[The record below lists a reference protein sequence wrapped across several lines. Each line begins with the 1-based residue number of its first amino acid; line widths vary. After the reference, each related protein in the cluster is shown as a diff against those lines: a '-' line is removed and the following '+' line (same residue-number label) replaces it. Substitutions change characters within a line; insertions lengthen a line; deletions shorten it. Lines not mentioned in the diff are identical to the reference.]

1 MQTLSNLQARKYV
14 EFTVAA
20 NFILV
25 ESFDSIEAL
34 EASTGCPIVTS
45 WFSDAVYP
53 HEDFAPSF
61 EFIEEHHDFYEM
73 VFVLTDDNTTVF
85 IIPKEKVDPLLL
97 SLCQEFS

>member
-1 MQTLSNLQARKYV
+1 MQTLSNQKYV
-14 EFTVAA
+14 EFTVDA

-25 ESFDSIEAL
+25 DSDDTVDDL
-34 EASTGCPIVTS
+34 EQFTGCPIVTS

-61 EFIEEHHDFYEM
+61 EFVEEHHDFYEM

>member
-1 MQTLSNLQARKYV
+1 MQKLSNLQSRKYV
-14 EFTVAA
+14 EFTVEAQ
-20 NFILV
+20 FILV
-25 ESFDSIEAL
+25 ESFDSIDDL
-34 EASTGCPIVTS
+34 EQFTGCPIVTS
-45 WFSDAVYP
+45 WFSNAVYP

-73 VFVLTDDNTTVF
+73 VFVLTDDHTTVF

>member
-1 MQTLSNLQARKYV
+1 MQTLSNLQARQYV
-14 EFTVAA
+14 EFTVEA

-25 ESFDSIEAL
+25 ECTDTIDAL
-34 EASTGCPIVTS
+34 ESLSGCPIVTS
-45 WFSDAVYP
+45 WFSDAIYP

-61 EFIEEHHDFYEM
+61 EFVEEHHDFYEM

-97 SLCQEFS
+97 ALCQEFS

>member
-1 MQTLSNLQARKYV
+1 MQKLSNLQARKYV

-25 ESFDSIEAL
+25 EPNDTVDDL
-34 EASTGCPIVTS
+34 EQFTGCPIITS

-85 IIPKEKVDPLLL
+85 IIPKEKVDPMLLA
-97 SLCQEFS
+97 LCQEFS

>member
-1 MQTLSNLQARKYV
+1 MQKLSNLQARKYV

-25 ESFDSIEAL
+25 ESSDSIDEL
-34 EASTGCPIVTS
+34 EQFTGCPIITS

-61 EFIEEHHDFYEM
+61 EFIEDHHDFYEM

-85 IIPKEKVDPLLL
+85 IIPKSGSDSLLL
-97 SLCQEFS
+97 ALCRDHC

>member
-1 MQTLSNLQARKYV
+1 MQTLSNLQARNYV
-14 EFTVAA
+14 EFTVDAQ
-20 NFILV
+20 FILV

-34 EASTGCPIVTS
+34 EQSTGCPIVTS
-45 WFSDAVYP
+45 WFSNAVFS

>member
-1 MQTLSNLQARKYV
+1 MQKLSNLQARKYV

-25 ESFDSIEAL
+25 EDHDTIDDL

-45 WFSDAVYP
+45 WFSDAIFP

-61 EFIEEHHDFYEM
+61 EFVEEHHDFYEM
-73 VFVLTDDNTTVF
+73 VFVLTDDHTTVF
-85 IIPKEKVDPLLL
+85 IVPKSGSDPTLLA
-97 SLCQEFS
+97 LCEEYS

>member
-1 MQTLSNLQARKYV
+1 MQKLSNLQARKYV
-14 EFTVAA
+14 EFTVEA

-25 ESFDSIEAL
+25 ESTDTIDDL
-34 EASTGCPIVTS
+34 EHATGCPIITS
-45 WFSDAVYP
+45 WFSNAIYP

-61 EFIEEHHDFYEM
+61 EFVEEHHDFYEM

-97 SLCQEFS
+97 ALCRDHC

>member
-1 MQTLSNLQARKYV
+1 MQTLSNLQARNYV
-14 EFTVAA
+14 EFTVDA

-25 ESFDSIEAL
+25 ECTDTVDDL

-45 WFSDAVYP
+45 WFSNAVFP

-73 VFVLTDDNTTVF
+73 VFVLTEDNTTAF

>member
-1 MQTLSNLQARKYV
+1 MQTLSNLQARQYV
-14 EFTVAA
+14 EFTVEA

-25 ESFDSIEAL
+25 ECTDTIDAL
-34 EASTGCPIVTS
+34 ESLSGCPIVTS

-61 EFIEEHHDFYEM
+61 EFVEEHHDFYEM

>member
-1 MQTLSNLQARKYV
+1 MQKLSNLQARKYV
-14 EFTVAA
+14 EFTVDAR
-20 NFILV
+20 FILV
-25 ESFDSIEAL
+25 EPNDTVDDL
-34 EASTGCPIVTS
+34 EMSSGCPIITS

-85 IIPKEKVDPLLL
+85 IVPKSDSDPLLL
-97 SLCQEFS
+97 TLCEEFS

>member
-25 ESFDSIEAL
+25 EAHDTIDAL
-34 EASTGCPIVTS
+34 ESLSGCPIVTS

-61 EFIEEHHDFYEM
+61 EFVEEHHDFYEM
-73 VFVLTDDNTTVF
+73 VFVLTDDNTTVL
-85 IIPKEKVDPLLL
+85 IVPKSGSDPLLL
-97 SLCQEFS
+97 TLCEEFS

>member
-1 MQTLSNLQARKYV
+1 MQKLSNQKYV
-14 EFTVAA
+14 EFTVDA

-25 ESFDSIEAL
+25 EAHDTIDDL

-53 HEDFAPSF
+53 HEDFAPNF

>member
-1 MQTLSNLQARKYV
+1 MQKLSNQKYV

-25 ESFDSIEAL
+25 EPFDSIDDL
-34 EASTGCPIVTS
+34 EASTGCPIITS

-61 EFIEEHHDFYEM
+61 EFVEEHPTFYEM

-85 IIPKEKVDPLLL
+85 IVPKSGSDPTLLA
-97 SLCQEFS
+97 LCEEYS

>member
-1 MQTLSNLQARKYV
+1 MQTLSNLQASKYV

-25 ESFDSIEAL
+25 ESSDSIDDL
-34 EASTGCPIVTS
+34 EASTGCPIITS

-61 EFIEEHHDFYEM
+61 
-73 VFVLTDDNTTVF
+73 
-85 IIPKEKVDPLLL
+85 
-97 SLCQEFS
+97 